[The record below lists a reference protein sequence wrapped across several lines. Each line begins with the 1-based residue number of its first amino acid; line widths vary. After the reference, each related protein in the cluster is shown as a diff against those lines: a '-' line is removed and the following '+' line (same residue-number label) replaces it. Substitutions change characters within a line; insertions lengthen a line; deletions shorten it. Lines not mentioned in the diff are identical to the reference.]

1 MVCYWCINP
10 HFVKKVSFSNQENT
24 LKCIKIAI
32 NDVIC
37 FMDSKFKWDV
47 KHNKPI
53 KIIGRLDDE
62 YLFIFRKMNADVE
75 VFAY

>member
-1 MVCYWCINP
+1 
-10 HFVKKVSFSNQENT
+10 
-24 LKCIKIAI
+24 
-32 NDVIC
+32 
-37 FMDSKFKWDV
+37 MDSKFRWDV